1 MKEPADILKAV
12 QSQSNWLATT
22 LRDLVLVESPSDNK
36 PAVDE
41 AVRLVASIVQSI
53 GGHVKLHSKSTS
65 ATYSRLR
72 FGPARSPRKPI
83 LLLGHLDT
91 VWPLGT
97 LRTMPWRKAF
107 ARPFTASHRPPAGRH
122 RVLPATMENTE
133 ARGGELRFYGPGV
146 LDMKSGVVMA
156 LAAIRALAQFGVSR
170 PVTLLLNSDEEVGSP
185 VSRPITE
192 RLALESMCVLVLEA
206 AQGLACKTARKG
218 VGDYRLHV
226 TGVAS
231 HSGVDFTSGHSAIL
245 ELARL
250 LQTVAGFTEP
260 KLGRT
265 VNPGVISGGTRSNV
279 VAEHA
284 FADIDVRI
292 ARASDAARV
301 DRLFRSLRCTD
312 PGCKL
317 EITGGINRPPMER
330 KPGTVALYKRARRLA
345 AELGFQLDEA
355 STGGGSDG
363 NFTAA
368 LGVPTLDGLG
378 AVGEGAHAAHES
390 ILIDHLVPRT
400 ALLAALL
407 ASL

>member
-1 MKEPADILKAV
+1 V
-12 QSQSNWLATT
+12 NSQSAWLTTT

-36 PAVDE
+36 PAIDE
-41 AVRLVASIVQSI
+41 AVRLVADLAKSI
-53 GGHVKLHSKSTS
+53 GGRVKIHKQNDFGDVLE
-65 ATYSRLR
+65 LR
-72 FGPARSPRKPI
+72 FGPERSSRKPI

-97 LRTMPWRKAF
+97 LRTMPWRK
-107 ARPFTASHRPPAGRH
+107 RDGR
-122 RVLPATMENTE
+122 L
-133 ARGGELRFYGPGV
+133 YGPGV
-146 LDMKSGVVMA
+146 LDMKSGVAMA
-156 LAAIRALAQFGVSR
+156 LAAIRALNQLGVSR
-170 PVTLLLNSDEEVGSP
+170 PITLLLNSDEEVGSP
-185 VSRPITE
+185 VSRSITE
-192 RLALESMCVLVLEA
+192 RLALASQCVLVLEP

-231 HSGVDFTSGHSAIL
+231 HSGVDFASGHSAIL

-250 LQTVAGFTEP
+250 LQTVAGFTD
-260 KLGRT
+260 LRRGLT
-265 VNPGVISGGTRSNV
+265 VNPGVLSGGSRSNV

-301 DRLFRSLRCTD
+301 DKLFRSLRCSD

-317 EITGGINRPPMER
+317 EVTGGINRPPMER
-330 KPGTVALYKRARRLA
+330 KPGTVALYKQARRLA
-345 AELGFQLDEA
+345 AELGFHLDEA
-355 STGGGSDG
+355 STGGASDG

-390 ILIDHLVPRT
+390 ILIEHLVPRT

-407 ASL
+407 AYL

>member
-1 MKEPADILKAV
+1 MNDRNPLLEAV
-12 QSQSNWLATT
+12 NSQSKWLAST
-22 LRDLVLVESPSDNK
+22 LRDLVLIESPSDNK
-36 PAVDE
+36 PAVDA
-41 AVRLVASIVQSI
+41 AVRLVASLAESI
-53 GGHVKLHSKSTS
+53 GGRVKLHRQKHFGDVLE
-65 ATYSRLR
+65 LR
-72 FGPARSPRKPI
+72 FGPARTPRKPI

-97 LRTMPWRKAF
+97 LRTMPWRM
-107 ARPFTASHRPPAGRH
+107 SDG
-122 RVLPATMENTE
+122 
-133 ARGGELRFYGPGV
+133 RFYGPGV

-156 LAAIRALAQFGVSR
+156 LAAIRVLAQLGVKR
-170 PVTLLLNSDEEVGSP
+170 PITLLLNPDEEVGSP

-192 RLALESMCVLVLEA
+192 RLALTSSAVLVLEA

-218 VGDYRLHV
+218 VGDYKLHV
-226 TGVAS
+226 TGIAS

-250 LQTVAGFTEP
+250 LQTVAGFTD
-260 KLGRT
+260 LHRGIT

-301 DRLFRSLRCTD
+301 DRLFRSLRCAD
-312 PGCKL
+312 NGCKL

-330 KPGTVALYKRARRLA
+330 KPGTVALYKLARKLA

-390 ILIDHLVPRT
+390 IVVEHLVPRT

-407 ASL
+407 ADI

>member
-1 MKEPADILKAV
+1 MKEPAAILEAV
-12 QSQSNWLATT
+12 QSQSNWIATT

-41 AVRLVASIVQSI
+41 AVRLVASLAQTI
-53 GGHVKLHSKSTS
+53 GGRVKLHRQK
-65 ATYSRLR
+65 LFGDVLEVR
-72 FGPARSPRKPI
+72 FGSARGVRKPI

-97 LRTMPWRKAF
+97 LRTMPWRK
-107 ARPFTASHRPPAGRH
+107 SAGR
-122 RVLPATMENTE
+122 
-133 ARGGELRFYGPGV
+133 FFGPGV
-146 LDMKSGVVMA
+146 LDMKSGVAMA
-156 LAAIRALAQFGVSR
+156 LAAIRALAQIGVSCSI
-170 PVTLLLNSDEEVGSP
+170 TLLLNPDEEVGSP

-192 RLALESMCVLVLEA
+192 RLALASQAVLVLEP

-231 HSGVDFTSGHSAIL
+231 HSGVDFASGHSAIL

-250 LQTVAGFTEP
+250 IDKVEGFTD
-260 KLGRT
+260 LRVGRT
-265 VNPGVISGGTRSNV
+265 VNPGVISGGTRANV

-284 FADIDVRI
+284 FAEVDVRI

-301 DRLFRSLRCTD
+301 DRLFRSLRCAD
-312 PGCKL
+312 PACKL

-330 KPGTVALYKRARRLA
+330 KPGTVALFKQARKLA

-355 STGGGSDG
+355 ASGGGSDG

-390 ILIDHLVPRT
+390 ILIHHLVPRT

-407 ASL
+407 ANL

>member
-1 MKEPADILKAV
+1 MNDRNPLLEAV
-12 QSQSNWLATT
+12 NSQSAWLATT
-22 LRDLVLVESPSDNK
+22 LRALVLIESPSDNK

-41 AVRLVASIVQSI
+41 AVRLVASLAAGL
-53 GGHVKLHSKSTS
+53 GGHVKLHRHKYFGDVLE
-65 ATYSRLR
+65 AR
-72 FGPARSPRKPI
+72 FGPARSRRKPI

-97 LRTMPWRKAF
+97 LRTMPWRK
-107 ARPFTASHRPPAGRH
+107 RDGR
-122 RVLPATMENTE
+122 
-133 ARGGELRFYGPGV
+133 FFGPGV
-146 LDMKSGVVMA
+146 LDMKSGVAMA
-156 LAAIRALAQFGVSR
+156 LAAIRALSQLGVSR
-170 PVTLLLNSDEEVGSP
+170 PITLLLNPDEEVGSP

-192 RLALESMCVLVLEA
+192 RLALASQAVLVLEP

-218 VGDYRLHV
+218 VGDYRLLV

-231 HSGVDFTSGHSAIL
+231 HSGVDFASGHSAIL

-250 LQTVAGFTEP
+250 LQTVAGFTD
-260 KLGRT
+260 LRRGLT
-265 VNPGVISGGTRSNV
+265 VNPGVISGGTRANV
-279 VAEHA
+279 VAQHA

-301 DRLFRSLRCTD
+301 EKLFRSLRCAD

-317 EITGGINRPPMER
+317 EISGGINRPPMER
-330 KPGTVALYKRARRLA
+330 KPGTVALYKQARKLA

-355 STGGGSDG
+355 ASGGGSDG

-390 ILIDHLVPRT
+390 ILIDHLISRT

-407 ASL
+407 ANL

>member
-1 MKEPADILKAV
+1 MNDRNPLLEAV
-12 QSQSNWLATT
+12 NSQSAWLATT
-22 LRDLVLVESPSDNK
+22 LRDLVLIESPSDNK
-36 PAVDE
+36 PTVDE
-41 AVRLVASIVQSI
+41 AVRLVASLAAGL
-53 GGHVKLHSKSTS
+53 GGHVKLHRHKYFGDVLE
-65 ATYSRLR
+65 AR
-72 FGPARSPRKPI
+72 FGPARSRRKPI

-97 LRTMPWRKAF
+97 LRTMPWRK
-107 ARPFTASHRPPAGRH
+107 RDGR
-122 RVLPATMENTE
+122 
-133 ARGGELRFYGPGV
+133 FFGPGV
-146 LDMKSGVVMA
+146 LDMKSGVAMA
-156 LAAIRALAQFGVSR
+156 LAAIRALSQLGVSR
-170 PVTLLLNSDEEVGSP
+170 PITLLLNPDEEVGSP

-192 RLALESMCVLVLEA
+192 RLALASQAVLVLEP

-218 VGDYRLHV
+218 VGDYRLLV

-231 HSGVDFTSGHSAIL
+231 HSGVDFASGHSAIL

-250 LQTVAGFTEP
+250 LQTVAGFTD
-260 KLGRT
+260 LRRGLT
-265 VNPGVISGGTRSNV
+265 VNPGVISGGTRANV
-279 VAEHA
+279 VAQHA

-301 DRLFRSLRCTD
+301 EKLFRSLRCAD

-317 EITGGINRPPMER
+317 EISGGINRPPMER
-330 KPGTVALYKRARRLA
+330 KPGTVALYKQARKLA

-355 STGGGSDG
+355 ASGGGSDG

-390 ILIDHLVPRT
+390 ILIDHLISRT

-407 ASL
+407 ANL

>member
-1 MKEPADILKAV
+1 MSDRNPLLAAV
-12 QSQSNWLATT
+12 NSQSAWLAST
-22 LRDLVLVESPSDNK
+22 LRDLVLIESPSDNK

-41 AVRLVASIVQSI
+41 AARLVASLAAGL
-53 GGHVKLHSKSTS
+53 GGRVKFHRQKLFGDILE
-65 ATYSRLR
+65 AR
-72 FGPARSPRKPI
+72 FGPARSARKPI

-97 LRTMPWRKAF
+97 LRIMPCRE
-107 ARPFTASHRPPAGRH
+107 RDGR
-122 RVLPATMENTE
+122 L
-133 ARGGELRFYGPGV
+133 FGPGV
-146 LDMKSGVVMA
+146 LDMKSGVAMA
-156 LAAIRALAQFGVSR
+156 LAAIRALSQLGVRR
-170 PVTLLLNSDEEVGSP
+170 PITLLLNSDEEVGSP

-192 RLALESMCVLVLEA
+192 RLALASQAVLVLEP

-218 VGDYRLHV
+218 VGGYRIEV

-231 HSGVDFTSGHSAIL
+231 HSGVDFASGHSAIL

-250 LQTVAGFTEP
+250 LQTVAGFTD
-260 KLGRT
+260 LRRGLT
-265 VNPGVISGGTRSNV
+265 VNPGVISGGTRANV
-279 VAEHA
+279 IAQHA

-292 ARASDAARV
+292 AHASDAARV
-301 DRLFRSLRCTD
+301 DKLFRSLRCAD
-312 PGCKL
+312 PACKL

-330 KPGTVALYKRARRLA
+330 KPGTVALYKQARKLA
-345 AELGFQLDEA
+345 ADLGFQLDEA
-355 STGGGSDG
+355 ATGGASDG

-378 AVGEGAHAAHES
+378 AVGEGAHAARES

-407 ASL
+407 ASI

>member
-1 MKEPADILKAV
+1 MKAPAAILKAV
-12 QSQSNWLATT
+12 NSQSKWLVST
-22 LRDLVLVESPSDNK
+22 LRDLVLIESPSDSK

-41 AVRLVASIVQSI
+41 AVRLIASLARAI
-53 GGHVKLHSKSTS
+53 GGRVNLHRQKHFGDT
-65 ATYSRLR
+65 LEVR
-72 FGPARSPRKPI
+72 FGPVRSPRRPI

-97 LRTMPWRKAF
+97 LHTMPWRKAF
-107 ARPFTASHRPPAGRH
+107 ARPFTASHRPPVGRH
-122 RVLPATMENTE
+122 RVRPATMNDTE
-133 ARGGELRFYGPGV
+133 ARGELRFYGPGV
-146 LDMKSGVVMA
+146 LDMKAGVAMA
-156 LAAIRALAQFGVSR
+156 LTAIRVLAQIGVSR
-170 PVTLLLNSDEEVGSP
+170 PIILLLNSDEEVGSP

-192 RLALESMCVLVLEA
+192 RLALASQAVLVLEP

-231 HSGVDFTSGHSAIL
+231 HSGVDFASGHSAIL
-245 ELARL
+245 ELARF
-250 LQTVAGFTEP
+250 LQTVADFTD
-260 KLGRT
+260 LRRGLT
-265 VNPGVISGGTRSNV
+265 VNPGVISGGTRANV
-279 VAEHA
+279 VAQHA
-284 FADIDVRI
+284 YAEVDVRI

-301 DRLFRSLRCTD
+301 DRLFRSLRCSD

-330 KPGTVALYKRARRLA
+330 KPGTVALYKQARRLA

-355 STGGGSDG
+355 ASGGASDG

-390 ILIDHLVPRT
+390 VVVEHLIPRT
-400 ALLAALL
+400 ALLAAML
-407 ASL
+407 AEI

>member
-1 MKEPADILKAV
+1 MSDRNPLLEAV
-12 QSQSNWLATT
+12 NSQSAWLATT
-22 LRDLVLVESPSDNK
+22 LRDLVLIESPSDNK
-36 PAVDE
+36 PTVDE
-41 AVRLVASIVQSI
+41 AVRLVASLAAGL
-53 GGHVKLHSKSTS
+53 GGHVKLHRHKYFGDVLE
-65 ATYSRLR
+65 AR
-72 FGPARSPRKPI
+72 FGPARSRRKPI

-97 LRTMPWRKAF
+97 LRTMPWRK
-107 ARPFTASHRPPAGRH
+107 RDGR
-122 RVLPATMENTE
+122 
-133 ARGGELRFYGPGV
+133 FFGPGV
-146 LDMKSGVVMA
+146 LDMKSGVAMA
-156 LAAIRALAQFGVSR
+156 LAAIRALSQLGVSR
-170 PVTLLLNSDEEVGSP
+170 PITLLLNPDEEVGSP

-192 RLALESMCVLVLEA
+192 RLALASQAVLVLEP

-218 VGDYRLHV
+218 VGDYRLLV

-231 HSGVDFTSGHSAIL
+231 HSGVDFASGHSAIL

-250 LQTVAGFTEP
+250 LQTVAGFTD
-260 KLGRT
+260 LRRGLT
-265 VNPGVISGGTRSNV
+265 VNPGVISGGTRANV
-279 VAEHA
+279 VAQHA

-301 DRLFRSLRCTD
+301 EKLFRSLRCAD

-317 EITGGINRPPMER
+317 EISGGINRPPMER
-330 KPGTVALYKRARRLA
+330 KPGTVALYKQARKLA

-355 STGGGSDG
+355 ASGGGSDG

-390 ILIDHLVPRT
+390 ILIDHLISRT

-407 ASL
+407 ANL